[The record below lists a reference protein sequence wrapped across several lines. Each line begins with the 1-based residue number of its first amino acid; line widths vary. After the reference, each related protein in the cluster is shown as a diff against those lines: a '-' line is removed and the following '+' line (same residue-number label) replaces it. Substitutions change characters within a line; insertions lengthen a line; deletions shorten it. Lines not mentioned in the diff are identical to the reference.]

1 MLSLE
6 SSERG
11 IIDFCAGLQYLTDV
25 MDLEIMLEVEA
36 KECNY
41 GLFGAVIG
49 DITDCY
55 WKKYVLPE
63 PIAGIHFLNAFDTVS
78 EYVPWYCNYE

>member
-1 MLSLE
+1 
-6 SSERG
+6 
-11 IIDFCAGLQYLTDV
+11 
-25 MDLEIMLEVEA
+25 MLEVEA

-78 EYVPWYCNYE
+78 EYVPWYCNYEQYGIKK